1 MASMIE
7 HGVRASPP
15 RTLGSIGEAGA
26 IHSRHN
32 SSEQSQK
39 PMGSVPE
46 NQWQV
51 IADVVKQLSQVASN
65 LSGASQGTFN
75 VSSNTPQPTVQTPDW
90 SKINLVLK
98 SDIKEPPYFRGDST
112 DQCTVTEWQEM
123 MQAYLIKKSCSVPE
137 QGREILDRLMG
148 RAKDIARIG
157 IRNNPLINI
166 SRDPD
171 AIYSMLRQHFGEAI
185 SSTTPLADF
194 YSTLPRQSETSMDYW
209 IRLNKAV
216 DLAND
221 CLLRQGKR
229 VEDPS
234 HEVTMMFVKHCPDPA
249 L

>member
-1 MASMIE
+1 MYSMSLPNADNPFEGASAPQLNVIDEHEMQTLSGDDTATMNVTQGFIVGSVPSTQDITSGMGRGAQLASMVE
-7 HGVRASPP
+7 HGVRASPL

-51 IADVVKQLSQVASN
+51 IADVVKQLRQVASS

-112 DQCTVTEWQEM
+112 DRCTVTEWQEM
-123 MQAYLIKKSCSVPE
+123 MQAYLIKKGCSVPE

-171 AIYSMLRQHFGEAI
+171 AIYSML
-185 SSTTPLADF
+185 
-194 YSTLPRQSETSMDYW
+194 
-209 IRLNKAV
+209 
-216 DLAND
+216 
-221 CLLRQGKR
+221 
-229 VEDPS
+229 
-234 HEVTMMFVKHCPDPA
+234 
-249 L
+249 